1 MNKKLQLGILKYTGR
16 THFADG
22 EWSGILLDEPCGKN
36 DGSVRGVRYFR
47 CRNKHGIFVHSQKVK
62 CADETT
68 LSRLNL
74 LEGFSSPDS
83 SEKREKIA
91 TESETTMASS
101 DVQFIKESHT
111 VYKHRDVKTL
121 RLTRRNRSVSLDRY
135 LFLKTKQLAKN
146 LNVLIHSA
154 DKGDKADTRELNRIN
169 RSVSLPKINKGAVCD
184 SNDEMCLASEMAPL
198 EKNQQHEGCVANR
211 EQTADPRPT
220 NTTGVPPGD
229 KLNKFDSTSL
239 NISGG
244 RTVSPKVGHAVSLD
258 THLMIENG
266 QLTVTTNGTK
276 EEFCCQSHAGNKED
290 PFIQGRHCSCPSL
303 HCADH
308 FSEAITTCLD
318 LGRTERSVIHETSGE
333 NNFNFETAHVAGI
346 PHNAVHSHSQSE
358 AMEKL
363 FQKSKVVRSASSS
376 SRDPE
381 LGRKGSWPWVT
392 STPKRSPR
400 SYGSSDNIDTTG
412 TGANGDVFDEGFG
425 SILAQVKLIS
435 GNIVEKHSNLERV
448 SGDANITSVNKAI
461 GSMPLKDQAD
471 SNYPDSL
478 SGSQASLSSTG
489 TNDSKGK
496 KISSKKR
503 IPSSAKGSRSNPKS
517 VPSSGMSVP
526 KATQKQSRLE
536 QMRQQQQNRQG
547 SLSSSVNKPHVAN
560 KTGATAESKGD
571 TKIAKRHT
579 LAAITDV
586 TSFVP
591 RPTVNKRPMSIG
603 MTVTAG
609 RSDKEE
615 TLSKLPV
622 KKVSTSSQFSRPAA
636 LPKVEKTTEKASSV
650 QRRHS
655 AATHRPP
662 VLPPVKRNS
671 SVAQSDSKSR
681 KPSNVTQKSTGKDK
695 ELLNVGGK
703 KTVGGQT
710 LASAKGAKEVTVTG
724 PKPQTSRVTRSSS
737 TAKGNSTDL
746 CCCC

>member
-1 MNKKLQLGILKYTGR
+1 M
-16 THFADG
+16 
-22 EWSGILLDEPCGKN
+22 
-36 DGSVRGVRYFR
+36 RGVRYFR
-47 CRNKHGIFVHSQKVK
+47 CRNKHGIFVHSHKVK

-91 TESETTMASS
+91 AESETTMASS

-146 LNVLIHSA
+146 LNVLLHTA
-154 DKGDKADTRELNRIN
+154 DKGDKVDTRELNRIN
-169 RSVSLPKINKGAVCD
+169 RSVSLPKINKGVVCD

-198 EKNQQHEGCVANR
+198 EKNQQHEGCIAER
-211 EQTADPRPT
+211 EQSADPKPT
-220 NTTGVPPGD
+220 DTTGVPSEG
-229 KLNKFDSTSL
+229 KSNKFDSTSL
-239 NISGG
+239 NIAGG
-244 RTVSPKVGHAVSLD
+244 WTVAPKVGHAVSLD

-276 EEFCCQSHAGNKED
+276 EEFSCQSHAGNKED

-318 LGRTERSVIHETSGE
+318 LGRTERSVIHEASGE
-333 NNFNFETAHVAGI
+333 NDFNFETAHVAGI
-346 PHNAVHSHSQSE
+346 PHNHAVHSHSQSE
-358 AMEKL
+358 ALEKL

-392 STPKRSPR
+392 STPKRSLR

-412 TGANGDVFDEGFG
+412 TSANEDVFDEGFG

-435 GNIVEKHSNLERV
+435 GNLVEKHSNLERV
-448 SGDANITSVNKAI
+448 SGDANIISVNKAI
-461 GSMPLKDQAD
+461 GSMSLEDPAD
-471 SNYPDSL
+471 SNSL

-503 IPSSAKGSRSNPKS
+503 IPSSAKGSRLNPKS
-517 VPSSGMSVP
+517 VASSGVSVP
-526 KATQKQSRLE
+526 KGTQKQSRLE

-547 SLSSSVNKPHVAN
+547 SLSSSVNKSHVAN
-560 KTGATAESKGD
+560 KAGATAENKGD
-571 TKIAKRHT
+571 TKITKRHT
-579 LAAITDV
+579 LAGITDV
-586 TSFVP
+586 KSFVP
-591 RPTVNKRPMSIG
+591 RPTVNKRPMSVG
-603 MTVTAG
+603 MTVAAG
-609 RSDKEE
+609 QSDKEE

-622 KKVSTSSQFSRPAA
+622 KKVSTPSQFSRAAA

-655 AATHRPP
+655 AATGRPP

-695 ELLNVGGK
+695 ELLNVAGK
-703 KTVGGQT
+703 KTVSGQT
-710 LASAKGAKEVTVTG
+710 PALAKGGKEVTATE
-724 PKPQTSRVTRSSS
+724 PKPQTSRIARSSS

-746 CCCC
+746 CTCC

>member
-1 MNKKLQLGILKYTGR
+1 M
-16 THFADG
+16 
-22 EWSGILLDEPCGKN
+22 
-36 DGSVRGVRYFR
+36 RGVRYFR
-47 CRNKHGIFVHSQKVK
+47 CRNKHGIFVHSHKVK

-68 LSRLNL
+68 LSKLNL
-74 LEGFSSPDS
+74 LEGFSSPES

-91 TESETTMASS
+91 AEGESTMASS

-154 DKGDKADTRELNRIN
+154 DKGDKADTRDLNRIN
-169 RSVSLPKINKGAVCD
+169 RSVSLPKISKGVVCD
-184 SNDEMCLASEMAPL
+184 SNEICLVSEMAPL
-198 EKNQQHEGCVANR
+198 EKTQYDKGCNANM
-211 EQTADPRPT
+211 EQTADPKRT
-220 NTTGVPPGD
+220 NTTGVSSDG
-229 KLNKFDSTSL
+229 KSNKFDSASL
-239 NISGG
+239 NIASGQ
-244 RTVSPKVGHAVSLD
+244 TVVPKVGHAVSLD

-266 QLTVTTNGTK
+266 QLTVTRNGTN
-276 EEFCCQSHAGNKED
+276 EEFSCQAHAGNKED

-318 LGRTERSVIHETSGE
+318 LGRAERSVIHEGSRE
-333 NNFNFETAHVAGI
+333 NDSSLEPEHAAGI
-346 PHNAVHSHSQSE
+346 PYNHAVHSHSQSE

-363 FQKSKVVRSASSS
+363 FHKSKVVSGASSN

-392 STPKRSPR
+392 STPKRSLR

-412 TGANGDVFDEGFG
+412 TSANEDVFDEGFG

-448 SGDANITSVNKAI
+448 SGDANIISVNKAKR
-461 GSMPLKDQAD
+461 SMPLEDQAVGVD

-489 TNDSKGK
+489 TSGSKGK
-496 KISSKKR
+496 KKATKKM
-503 IPSSAKGSRSNPKS
+503 IPSSSKGSSSKS
-517 VPSSGMSVP
+517 KSIPSSGIRVP
-526 KATQKQSRLE
+526 QKQSRLE
-536 QMRQQQQNRQG
+536 QIRQQQQNRQG
-547 SLSSSVNKPHVAN
+547 LLSSFVNKSHLAN
-560 KTGATAESKGD
+560 KTGAPAENKSG
-571 TKIAKRHT
+571 TKITKRHT

-586 TSFVP
+586 KSFVP
-591 RPTVNKRPMSIG
+591 RPTVNKRPTSAG
-603 MTVTAG
+603 MTATVGAG
-609 RSDKEE
+609 SDKEE
-615 TLSKLPV
+615 AQSKLPV
-622 KKVSTSSQFSRPAA
+622 KKISMPSQLSRPTA
-636 LPKVEKTTEKASSV
+636 LPKVEKTAEKATSV

-655 AATHRPP
+655 AASGRQP
-662 VLPPVKRNS
+662 VLLPVKRNS

-695 ELLNVGGK
+695 ESNVVGK
-703 KTVGGQT
+703 KTVGGP
-710 LASAKGAKEVTVTG
+710 APPSVKGAKEVTATG
-724 PKPQTSRVTRSSS
+724 PKPPTSRVARSSS
-737 TAKGNSTDL
+737 TAKGNSTDFRIQSKAVA
-746 CCCC
+746 

>member
-1 MNKKLQLGILKYTGR
+1 M
-16 THFADG
+16 
-22 EWSGILLDEPCGKN
+22 
-36 DGSVRGVRYFR
+36 RGVRYFR
-47 CRNKHGIFVHSQKVK
+47 CRNKHGIFVHSHKVK

-91 TESETTMASS
+91 AESETTMASS

-146 LNVLIHSA
+146 LNVLLHTA
-154 DKGDKADTRELNRIN
+154 DKGDKVDTRELNRIN
-169 RSVSLPKINKGAVCD
+169 RSVSLPKINKGVVCD

-198 EKNQQHEGCVANR
+198 EKNQQHEGCIAER
-211 EQTADPRPT
+211 EQSADPKPT
-220 NTTGVPPGD
+220 DTTGVPSEG
-229 KLNKFDSTSL
+229 KSNKFDSTSL
-239 NISGG
+239 NITGG
-244 RTVSPKVGHAVSLD
+244 WTVAPKVGHAVSLD

-276 EEFCCQSHAGNKED
+276 EEFSCQSHAGNKED

-318 LGRTERSVIHETSGE
+318 LGRTERSVIHEASGE
-333 NNFNFETAHVAGI
+333 NDFNFETAHVAGI
-346 PHNAVHSHSQSE
+346 PHNHAVHSHSQSE
-358 AMEKL
+358 ALEKL

-392 STPKRSPR
+392 STPKRSLR

-412 TGANGDVFDEGFG
+412 TSANEDVFDEGFG

-435 GNIVEKHSNLERV
+435 GNLVEKHSNLERV
-448 SGDANITSVNKAI
+448 SGDANIISVNKAI
-461 GSMPLKDQAD
+461 GSMPLEDPAD
-471 SNYPDSL
+471 SNSL

-503 IPSSAKGSRSNPKS
+503 IPSSAKGSRLNPKS
-517 VPSSGMSVP
+517 VASSGVSVP
-526 KATQKQSRLE
+526 KGTQKQSRLE

-547 SLSSSVNKPHVAN
+547 SLSSSVNKSHVAN
-560 KTGATAESKGD
+560 KAGATAENKGD
-571 TKIAKRHT
+571 TKITKRHT
-579 LAAITDV
+579 LAGITDV
-586 TSFVP
+586 KSFVP
-591 RPTVNKRPMSIG
+591 RPTVNKRPMSVG
-603 MTVTAG
+603 MTVAAG
-609 RSDKEE
+609 QSDKEE

-622 KKVSTSSQFSRPAA
+622 KKVSTPSQFSRAAA

-655 AATHRPP
+655 AATGRPP

-695 ELLNVGGK
+695 ELLNVAGK
-703 KTVGGQT
+703 KTVSGQT
-710 LASAKGAKEVTVTG
+710 PALAKGGKEVTATG
-724 PKPQTSRVTRSSS
+724 PKPQTSRIARSSS

-746 CCCC
+746 CTCC

>member
-1 MNKKLQLGILKYTGR
+1 MNKKPQLGILKYTGR

-22 EWSGILLDEPCGKN
+22 EWSGILLDEPYGKN

-47 CRNKHGIFVHSQKVK
+47 CRNKHGIFVHSHKVK

-91 TESETTMASS
+91 AESETTMASS

-146 LNVLIHSA
+146 LNVLLHTT

-169 RSVSLPKINKGAVCD
+169 RSVSLPKINKGVVCD

-198 EKNQQHEGCVANR
+198 EKNQQHEGCIANR
-211 EQTADPRPT
+211 EQTADPKPT
-220 NTTGVPPGD
+220 DTTGVPSEG
-229 KLNKFDSTSL
+229 KSNKFDSTSL
-239 NISGG
+239 NITGG
-244 RTVSPKVGHAVSLD
+244 QTVAPKVGHAVSLD

-266 QLTVTTNGTK
+266 QLIVTTNGTK
-276 EEFCCQSHAGNKED
+276 EEFSCQSHAGNKED

-318 LGRTERSVIHETSGE
+318 LGRTERSVIHEASGE
-333 NNFNFETAHVAGI
+333 NDFNFETAHVAGI
-346 PHNAVHSHSQSE
+346 PHYHAVHSHSQSE
-358 AMEKL
+358 ALEKL

-392 STPKRSPR
+392 STPKRSLR
-400 SYGSSDNIDTTG
+400 SYDSCDNIDTTG
-412 TGANGDVFDEGFG
+412 TSANEDVFDEGFG
-425 SILAQVKLIS
+425 SILAQVKQIS
-435 GNIVEKHSNLERV
+435 GNLVEKHSNLERV
-448 SGDANITSVNKAI
+448 SGDANIISVNKAI
-461 GSMPLKDQAD
+461 GSMPLEDQAD
-471 SNYPDSL
+471 SNSL

-496 KISSKKR
+496 KISSKKI

-517 VPSSGMSVP
+517 VASSGETVP

-547 SLSSSVNKPHVAN
+547 SLSSSVNKSHVAN
-560 KTGATAESKGD
+560 KTGATAENKGD
-571 TKIAKRHT
+571 TKITKRHT
-579 LAAITDV
+579 LAGITDV
-586 TSFVP
+586 KSFVP
-591 RPTVNKRPMSIG
+591 RPTVNKRPMSVG
-603 MTVTAG
+603 MTVAAG

-615 TLSKLPV
+615 SLSKLPV
-622 KKVSTSSQFSRPAA
+622 KKVSTPSQFSRPTA
-636 LPKVEKTTEKASSV
+636 LSKVEKTTEKATSV

-655 AATHRPP
+655 AATGRPP
-662 VLPPVKRNS
+662 ALPPVKRNS

-695 ELLNVGGK
+695 ELLNVAGK

-710 LASAKGAKEVTVTG
+710 PALAKGGKEVTATG
-724 PKPQTSRVTRSSS
+724 PKPQTSRVARSSS

-746 CCCC
+746 CSCC